1 MTTHNPVTNPKHYNL
16 FPGQQSIDVI
26 QAALTPEEFAG
37 FCKGNALKYRLRAG
51 EKGDATEDL
60 AKANWYRDRLWSIKA
75 PLPSQVKIEIT
86 ANDKCLACGH
96 FHPGMRGLPCP
107 NMKVYA
113 QCNGNENPPTTSPAT
128 SATESPGSGLAK
140 G

>member
-1 MTTHNPVTNPKHYNL
+1 MSTHNPVTNPKHYDL

-51 EKGDATEDL
+51 EKGDAAEDL
-60 AKANWYRDRLWSIKA
+60 AKANWYRDRLWQIK
-75 PLPSQVKIEIT
+75 PKPEPRQIEIS
-86 ANDKCLACGH
+86 ANGKCLTCGQYH
-96 FHPGMRGLPCP
+96 FGVGGLPCL

-113 QCNGNENPPTTSPAT
+113 QCNGNDPHPTTSPET
-128 SATESPGSGLAK
+128 SATRSPDSKLAK